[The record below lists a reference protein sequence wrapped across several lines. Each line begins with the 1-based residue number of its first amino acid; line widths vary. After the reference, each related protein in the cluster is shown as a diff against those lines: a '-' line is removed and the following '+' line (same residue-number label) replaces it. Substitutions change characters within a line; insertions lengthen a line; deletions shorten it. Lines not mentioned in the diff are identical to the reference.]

1 MKKLKHVL
9 LERLMHYYHFVV
21 ERQDAAD
28 GATVTSTQIA
38 KLVHMDA
45 TLVRKD
51 LAAIGVRGYPHVGFR
66 SHEVVQAIRDA
77 LGFDEPH
84 RAAIIGAGRLGQA
97 IASYHGFT
105 PYGVDIVALFD
116 IAPQKTGLIVGRHE
130 ILPLASLA
138 RVVAEQNISIVI
150 LTVPAS
156 AAQEV
161 ADQAVATGVRAIWNF
176 ATTGLVVPDGVFVR
190 HEHISVGLAE
200 LSYHLKQ
207 NAS

>member
-1 MKKLKHVL
+1 VRKLKHAL
-9 LERLMHYYHFVV
+9 LERLMHYYHFVA

-28 GATVTSTQIA
+28 GATVTSTEIA

-51 LAAIGVRGYPHVGFR
+51 LAAIGVRGHPHVGFR
-66 SHEVVQAIRDA
+66 SLEVVGAIRDA

-97 IASYHGFT
+97 IASYHGFM
-105 PYGVDIVALFD
+105 PYSVDIVALFD

-130 ILPLASLA
+130 IQPMACLPN
-138 RVVAEQNISIVI
+138 VVETQNLSIAI
-150 LTVPAS
+150 LTVPAWV
-156 AAQEV
+156 AQEV
-161 ADQAVATGVRAIWNF
+161 ADQAVAAGVKAIWNF
-176 ATTGLVVPDGVFVR
+176 ATTGLAVPDGVFVR
-190 HEHISVGLAE
+190 HEHISVGLAS

-207 NAS
+207 AAT